1 MALEMARCAARP
13 AAARAGSRACAT
25 RGTAGAVGGHQP
37 RRVPAGG
44 AGERGCAAR
53 AQIDVYLDLVNRGKT
68 LEMLIGYAAQQP
80 ETQYI
85 MLTPLDVTAI
95 GEARKR
101 VERAHTE
108 LSLAEDFVTIKRM
121 PPPRR

>member
-1 MALEMARCAARP
+1 VQEVVHAHALDSRRGRRSP
-13 AAARAGSRACAT
+13 AAT
-25 RGTAGAVGGHQP
+25 RPCGRPGRGE
-37 RRVPAGG
+37 VP
-44 AGERGCAAR
+44 R

-108 LSLAEDFVTIKRM
+108 LSLTEDFVTIKRM

>member
-1 MALEMARCAARP
+1 MRATRVTGVASRLVTAP
-13 AAARAGSRACAT
+13 AGSASEPDP
-25 RGTAGAVGGHQP
+25 VMIE
-37 RRVPAGG
+37 RVSG
-44 AGERGCAAR
+44 RAAR